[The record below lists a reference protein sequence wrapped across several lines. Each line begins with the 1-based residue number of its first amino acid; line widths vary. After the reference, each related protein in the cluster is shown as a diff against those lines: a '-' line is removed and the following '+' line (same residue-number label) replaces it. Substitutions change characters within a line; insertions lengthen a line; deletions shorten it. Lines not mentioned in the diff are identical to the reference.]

1 MLHRVGAA
9 LGAQDGTGPDD
20 DPMLGW
26 HRRQVRLEMV
36 RKILRARGIAVS
48 DQGLA
53 HVPEIDVTSDDAVVR
68 AALACNDEADFLS
81 RLRRRR

>member
-9 LGAQDGTGPDD
+9 LGSPDGTGPDD

-36 RKILRARGIAVS
+36 REILQARGIAVS

-53 HVPEIDVTSDDAVVR
+53 RAPEIDVTSDDAVVR
-68 AALACNDEADFLS
+68 AALACHDEADFLA